1 MFHFFIKAIAATAF
15 AFFFLQSA
23 LAQTAGKQE
32 RVFACNNFPPQ
43 KIENPG
49 DGLPGYDVEIL
60 TQALNRSGY
69 LAKIDYYSWKRA
81 KRSAENGD
89 VDGLCSCSYRP
100 EREEHFLF
108 TDSIGFVSTGIY
120 TKVNY
125 NGPKITMIN
134 DLKGKLVGVVSGYNL
149 EAELIN
155 QDIEIT
161 GAEKELNAIRMIEAN
176 RFDYFYSYQNTVA
189 FILSR
194 QNKQN
199 SMKFHP
205 INTTPYYICIN
216 KKADGADDLVLKINT
231 ALRRMRADQT
241 IQNIMANYR

>member
-1 MFHFFIKAIAATAF
+1 MFHFFIKAISATAV
-15 AFFFLQSA
+15 AFFFLQSS
-23 LAQTAGKQE
+23 LAQTAGKQN
-32 RVFACNNFPPQ
+32 RVFACNDFPPQ
-43 KIENPG
+43 KIEKPADN
-49 DGLPGYDVEIL
+49 LPGYDVEIL
-60 TQALNRSGY
+60 TQALDRSGFS
-69 LAKIDYYSWKRA
+69 AKIDYYSWKRA

-108 TDSIGFVSTGIY
+108 TDSIGYVSTGIY
-120 TKVNY
+120 TKADY
-125 NGPKITMIN
+125 SGPNITMIN

-161 GAEKELNAIRMIEAN
+161 SANKEINAIRMIEAD
-176 RFDYFYSYQNTVA
+176 RFDYFYSFQSTA
-189 FILSR
+189 DFFLSR
-194 QNKQN
+194 QNKQS

-205 INTTPYYICIN
+205 INTNPYYICVS
-216 KKADGADDLVLKINT
+216 KKADSAEDLVLKINA

-241 IQNIMANYR
+241 IDNIMAKYR